1 MKFRLWLNGLLCWR
15 ATSRSVIAVALIL
28 LLTAPL
34 HAQSAPDFAALD
46 QTVLEALQQSHT
58 PGAAVAI
65 VSHDR
70 VLFAKGYGFGSSE
83 DLTPVTPDTLFRLG
97 STTKMFTAA
106 ALVALAAQG
115 KLKLDAP
122 IGNYTKGLHASLA
135 RLTAHQLLSQSS
147 GLRDFAAPITSHDD
161 DALGRNVR
169 AWAGD
174 VCFTDPAKIFSYSS
188 PGYWL
193 AGFVAE
199 EVHGKPYADAL
210 AELLFKPLGMNRTT
224 LRPLVAAT
232 WPMAQG
238 HNIVNNQP
246 VVIRP
251 LYNNVA
257 MWPGGSIFSNVNEL
271 ARFVRALLNE
281 GKLEGKPAF
290 DPLVAAKLP
299 ARQITLPG
307 DESVYYGYGLMSY
320 LVNGTRVVAH
330 GGASRGYGSTIQMV
344 PSAKF
349 AVIVLTNKSGETL
362 PAVAAKAMEL
372 VLKLKPD
379 AEETPKPLA
388 LAEHEWTEYVG
399 TYAHAPQTW
408 EVYRQDGKLFV
419 KQEKEGFALTK
430 IGPRAFTYEQGQL
443 VFVPGADGK
452 IEHLFLDMYAAR
464 KQ

>member
-1 MKFRLWLNGLLCWR
+1 MTFRCWLNAWLLSLL
-15 ATSRSVIAVALIL
+15 ATSIL
-28 LLTAPL
+28 N
-34 HAQSAPDFAALD
+34 AQSAPDFAALD

-65 VSHDR
+65 ISHER
-70 VLFAKGYGFGSSE
+70 VLFAKGYGIASAE
-83 DLTPVTPDTLFRLG
+83 DTTAITPDTLFRLG

-106 ALVALAAQG
+106 ALVTLAAQG

-122 IGNYTKGLHASLA
+122 IGDYTKGLHTSLA
-135 RLTAHQLLSQSS
+135 RLTAHQLLSQSA
-147 GLRDFAAPITSHDD
+147 GLRDFAAPITSQDD
-161 DALGRNVR
+161 EALGRNVR
-169 AWAGD
+169 SWTDD
-174 VCFTDPAKIFSYSS
+174 VFFTAPTKIFSYSS

-199 EVHGKPYADAL
+199 EVYGKPYADAL

-232 WPMAQG
+232 YPMAQG
-238 HNIVNNQP
+238 HNVENNQP

-271 ARFVRALLNE
+271 SRFVRALLNE
-281 GKLEGKPAF
+281 GQLEGKQTLA
-290 DPLVAAKLP
+290 PLVVEKLP
-299 ARQITLPG
+299 ARQMTLPG

-362 PAVAAKAMEL
+362 PSVAAKAMEL
-372 VLKLKPD
+372 VLRLKPEP
-379 AEETPKPLA
+379 EETPMPLA
-388 LAEHEWTEYVG
+388 LAEREVTEYLG
-399 TYAHAPQTW
+399 TYTHAPQTW

-419 KQEKEGFALTK
+419 RQEKESFALTK
-430 IGPRAFTYEQGQL
+430 IGPRTFKYEQGQL
-443 VFVPGADGK
+443 VFVPDTDGK
-452 IEHLFLDMYAAR
+452 IEHLFLDMYAAK